1 VAKWVA
7 ACDQPFIAV
16 MREEFCEMLEYAH
29 HHSPNTLK
37 IPSPDSVK
45 GKIVKMSD
53 EMVKELKTIFKVCC
67 GPPLI
72 SMNSQ
77 ISQENK
83 SNFVLSLDAWTSS
96 NGYAFLAIVVHY
108 IGNDG
113 KLGLSLANSLSISI
127 NHA

>member
-16 MREEFCEMLEYAH
+16 MREEFCEMLEFTH
-29 HHSPNTLK
+29 QHSPTPLN
-37 IPSPDSVK
+37 IPGPDSVK
-45 GKIVKMSD
+45 GKIIKMSN
-53 EMVKELKTIFKVCC
+53 EMRNELKAIFKVCF
-67 GPPLI
+67 GR
-72 SMNSQ
+72 SVASTNSQ

-96 NGYAFLAIVVHY
+96 NGYAFLAIVIHY

-113 KLGLSLANSLSISI
+113 KLGSPLANSLPVSI
-127 NHA
+127 NHV